1 MALFLDSHVHKID
14 RKGRVSVPAQFRAA
28 LMSQS
33 FAGVI
38 AFPSFR
44 ENCNAIEACGMDR
57 MDRLSESLDD
67 LDPFSGE
74 QNDMAAVIFG
84 AAAQLPFDGE
94 GRIILTERLI
104 AGAGIAGQTVF
115 VGCGQTFQIW
125 APDAYADFAVEAHAR
140 AREARAGLRLNK
152 PAGGDGPSGGPS
164 GGSGNER
171 R

>member
-28 LMSQS
+28 LLNQS

-57 MDRLSESLDD
+57 MDQLSESLDD
-67 LDPFSGE
+67 LDPFSDE

-84 AAAQLPFDGE
+84 AAVQLPFDGE
-94 GRIILTERLI
+94 GRIMLPDRLI
-104 AGAGIAGQTVF
+104 EGAGIVDRTVF
-115 VGCGQTFQIW
+115 VGCGQTFQMW
-125 APDAYADFAVEAHAR
+125 APDAHAEFALKARDR
-140 AREARAGLRLNK
+140 ARESRARLRLTK
-152 PAGGDGPSGGPS
+152 PAHGDGPS

>member
-28 LMSQS
+28 LMNQS

-44 ENCNAIEACGMDR
+44 ENCDAIEACGMDR
-57 MDRLSESLDD
+57 MDQLSESLDS
-67 LDPFSGE
+67 LDPFSNE

-84 AAAQLPFDGE
+84 AAVQLPFDGE
-94 GRIILTERLI
+94 GRIVLPERLLS
-104 AGAGIAGQTVF
+104 AAGISDKTVF
-115 VGCGQTFQIW
+115 VGCGKPFQMW
-125 APDAYADFAVEAHAR
+125 ATGAYADYAVTAHSR
-140 AREARAGLRLNK
+140 AREARSVLQLKR
-152 PAGGDGPSGGPS
+152 PAGGDGD
-164 GGSGNER
+164 ER

>member
-28 LMSQS
+28 LMNQS

-44 ENCNAIEACGMDR
+44 ERCNAIEACGIDR
-57 MDRLSESLDD
+57 MNRLSESLDD
-67 LDPFSGE
+67 LDPFSNE
-74 QNDMAAVIFG
+74 QNDMAVVIFG

-94 GRIILTERLI
+94 GRIMLTDNLI
-104 AGAGIAGQTVF
+104 AAAGITDRTVF
-115 VGCGQTFQIW
+115 VGCGQTFQMW
-125 APDAYADFAVEAHAR
+125 APDAYAEFAVEARSR
-140 AREARAGLRLNK
+140 AREARAGLRLAR
-152 PAGGDGPSGGPS
+152 PAGGDGD
-164 GGSGNER
+164 ER

>member
-1 MALFLDSHVHKID
+1 MALFLDSHVDKID

-28 LMSQS
+28 LIDQS
-33 FAGVI
+33 YAGVI

-57 MDRLSESLDD
+57 MMQLSQSLDD

-94 GRIILTERLI
+94 GRIMLTDGLI
-104 AGAGIAGQTVF
+104 AGAGITDRTVF

-125 APDAYADFAVEAHAR
+125 APDAHAEFVVEARAR
-140 AREARAGLRLNK
+140 AREARAGLHLTK
-152 PAGGDGPSGGPS
+152 PGGGDGD
-164 GGSGNER
+164 ER

>member
-28 LMSQS
+28 LMNQS

-44 ENCNAIEACGMDR
+44 ENCDAIEACGMDR
-57 MDRLSESLDD
+57 MNQLSESLDN
-67 LDPFSGE
+67 LDPFSDE
-74 QNDMAAVIFG
+74 QNDMASVLFG
-84 AAAQLPFDGE
+84 AAVQLPFDGE
-94 GRIILTERLI
+94 GRIMLPDRLLN
-104 AGAGIAGQTVF
+104 GAGIVDKTVF

-125 APDAYADFAVEAHAR
+125 APDAYAEFAVEARAR
-140 AREARAGLRLNK
+140 AREARVGLRLK
-152 PAGGDGPSGGPS
+152 RPAGGDGD
-164 GGSGNER
+164 ER

>member
-44 ENCNAIEACGMDR
+44 DNCDAIEACGWDR
-57 MDRLSESLDD
+57 MDQLSESLDN
-67 LDPFSGE
+67 LDPFSDE
-74 QNDMAAVIFG
+74 QNDMAAVLFG
-84 AAAQLPFDGE
+84 AAVQLPFDGE
-94 GRIILTERLI
+94 GRIMLPDRLLE
-104 AGAGIAGQTVF
+104 AAGIVDRTVF

-125 APDAYADFAVEAHAR
+125 APDAYTKFALEARAR
-140 AREARAGLRLNK
+140 ARETRAELRLK
-152 PAGGDGPSGGPS
+152 RPAGGGGD
-164 GGSGNER
+164 ER

>member
-28 LMSQS
+28 LMNQS
-33 FAGVI
+33 YAGVI

-44 ENCNAIEACGMDR
+44 DNCTAIEACGMDR
-57 MDRLSESLDD
+57 MRRLSESLDD
-67 LDPFSGE
+67 LDPFSSE

-94 GRIILTERLI
+94 GRIMLTDSLI
-104 AGAGIAGQTVF
+104 AGAGITDRTVF
-115 VGCGQTFQIW
+115 VGCGQTFQMW
-125 APDAYADFAVEAHAR
+125 APDTHAEFALEARAR
-140 AREARAGLRLNK
+140 ARETRAGLRLIR
-152 PAGGDGPSGGPS
+152 PVGGDGD
-164 GGSGNER
+164 ER